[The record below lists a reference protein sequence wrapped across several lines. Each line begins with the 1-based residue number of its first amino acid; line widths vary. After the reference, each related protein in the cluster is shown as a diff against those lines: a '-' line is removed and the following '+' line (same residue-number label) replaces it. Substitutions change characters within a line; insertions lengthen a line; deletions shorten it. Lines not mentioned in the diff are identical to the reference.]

1 MSIFVCIKQVPDTET
16 KIQIKS
22 DGSGIETGSI
32 KWIVNPYD
40 EFAIEEAI
48 KLKAAMNADKVY
60 AISVGPQKKAQD
72 ALRIALA
79 MGCDEAIVVDSEES
93 FDTMTTAKLVKEA
106 ILKTG
111 EPKLILTGKSSID
124 DNSQAFTQQLAAL
137 FEAPHANNLVKVT
150 VTGDKSLE
158 VEREVE
164 GGSKEILSLSGL
176 SVLGATKGLNS
187 PRYPSLPGIMKAKKK
202 PVHIH
207 AVADLG
213 VELKSNV
220 KFTDYQMPA
229 PQPPTRILEGDV
241 PTQVGELVNLLKNE
255 SKVL

>member
-16 KIQIKS
+16 KIQISS
-22 DGSGIETGSI
+22 DGSGIETGAI

-48 KLKAAMNADKVY
+48 KLKASMGADKIY
-60 AISVGPQKKAQD
+60 AVSVGPQKRSQD

-79 MGCDEAIVVDSEES
+79 MGCDEAIIVDTEDSLDS
-93 FDTMTTAKLVKEA
+93 MTTAKLVKAA

-111 EPKLILTGKSSID
+111 EPTLILTGKSSID

-137 FEAPHANNLVKVT
+137 FDAPHANNLVQIT
-150 VTGDKSLE
+150 VAADKSLE

-164 GGSKEILSLSGL
+164 GGSKEILILKGL

-202 PVHIH
+202 PVHVH
-207 AVADLG
+207 SAGDLG
-213 VELKSNV
+213 VELISNV
-220 KFTDYQMPA
+220 KFVDYKMPA
-229 PQPPTRILEGDV
+229 EQPPTRILDGDV
-241 PTQVGELVNLLKNE
+241 DAQVDELVNLLKNE

>member
-16 KIQIKS
+16 KIQING

-48 KLKAAMNADKVY
+48 KLKASLGAEKVF
-60 AISVGPQKKAQD
+60 AVSVGPQKRAGD

-79 MGCDEAIVVDSEES
+79 MGCDEAVVVDTEES
-93 FDTMTTAKLVKEA
+93 FDSMTTAKLVKAA

-111 EPKLILTGKSSID
+111 EPSLVLAGKSSID

-137 FEAPHANNLVKVT
+137 FEAPHANNLVKIT
-150 VTGDKSLE
+150 VTDDKSLE
-158 VEREVE
+158 VEREIE
-164 GGSKEILSLSGL
+164 GGSKEILSLTGL

-202 PVHIH
+202 PVHVH
-207 AVADLG
+207 PAGDLG
-213 VELKSNV
+213 VELSSNV
-220 KFTDYQMPA
+220 KFSDYQMPA
-229 PQPPTRILEGDV
+229 PQPPTRILDGEV
-241 PTQVGELVNLLKNE
+241 SAQVDELVTLLKNE

>member
-16 KIQIKS
+16 KIQISS
-22 DGSGIETGSI
+22 DGNGIETGSI

-48 KLKAAMNADKVY
+48 KLKASLGADKVY
-60 AISVGPQKKAQD
+60 AVSVGPQKRAQD

-79 MGCDEAIVVDSEES
+79 MGCDEAVIVDTNDS
-93 FDTMTTAKLVKEA
+93 FDSMTTAKLVKAA

-111 EPKLILTGKSSID
+111 EPSLILTGKSAID

-137 FEAPHANNLVKVT
+137 FEAPHANNLVKIT
-150 VTGDKSLE
+150 VSDDKSLE
-158 VEREVE
+158 VEREIE
-164 GGSKEILSLSGL
+164 GGSKEILNLKGL

-202 PVHIH
+202 PVHVH
-207 AVADLG
+207 PAADLG
-213 VELKSNV
+213 VELTSNV
-220 KFTDYQMPA
+220 KFVDYQMPA
-229 PQPPTRILEGDV
+229 PQPPTRILDGEVDA
-241 PTQVGELVNLLKNE
+241 QVDELVNLLKNE